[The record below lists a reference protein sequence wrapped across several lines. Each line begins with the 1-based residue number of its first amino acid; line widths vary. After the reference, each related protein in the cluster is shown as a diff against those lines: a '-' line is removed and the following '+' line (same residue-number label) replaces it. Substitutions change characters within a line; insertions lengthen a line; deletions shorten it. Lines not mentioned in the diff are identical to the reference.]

1 MEAREEGDRDE
12 DYDSF
17 LAVANFDL
25 EGGDGNVSWG
35 KLARVRVKLNCE
47 IVTEIVAT

>member
-1 MEAREEGDRDE
+1 MEAGEEGYRDE

-25 EGGDGNVSWG
+25 EGEMGMLVGENW
-35 KLARVRVKLNCE
+35 LECE
-47 IVTEIVAT
+47 SS